1 VRKLT
6 LASALYLLFSSGI
19 LYALGLG
26 EIEVKSSLNQRLD
39 AQIELLSVRGAETEE
54 MIVTLASEE
63 AFEKAGLE
71 RPLLLTQLRFAVQQD
86 LRGKPYIQVTSQKVV
101 VEPFLNFLIEI
112 DWPRGRL
119 VREYTLLLD
128 PPVFMTQPRSQS
140 GVVSAR
146 VEPESV
152 IQPAPAVP
160 TPIRRPAASVNPS
173 TERASTQTP
182 RQGTLFDRRK
192 SLADRMEHQRRE
204 RAVDNVATER
214 RSVPTKMASVPLDK
228 ESRATSKPVKFESAI
243 SDDEYGPVRRN
254 ETLWKIASRS
264 RSSKVSVQQMMLA
277 ILRYNPQAF
286 IDDNINLLKRG
297 VVLRIPD
304 SDEARSL
311 TAREAIAQ
319 VGEHN
324 ALWRTLATQGRT
336 NVAVRQPQKK
346 EPSPVKIKPA
356 PKEVV
361 KAPKMVAD
369 KPLPTDRLSIQAP
382 DRNTATDKS
391 DDRTQI
397 ANKENPQKVGVSATV
412 RFAKE
417 ELTSEKLRNR
427 ELRSE
432 VADLEKTASKMDQLV
447 SVQESELAEFQARLK
462 RLREEREAA
471 EVEKEKA
478 ADSVVVVEADVKP
491 EPVVI
496 EREETT
502 TAEVLEPIE
511 KELAPSELS
520 VPAGN
525 EKPIVVKEE
534 PLPELTAEE
543 LQAAK
548 TLPSLLNKE
557 PEVGLI
563 DGWLKEPQLLMGS
576 AAGVLL
582 LLVGW
587 LLVRRKKMADESDTD
602 AAATGQAGS
611 VLIADDESADGEI
624 TDEDEEPNFANAH
637 DETQALDQE
646 QMEGVTREAR
656 EARVKNEQ
664 EDEGDSLAGLD
675 DELPADELPKDDTI
689 AEADVYLAYGLY
701 PQSEDLLKGALRDKP
716 DCHEYQEKLLETYFA
731 SKNIPAFEECAASFK
746 DVLNDDNHPLWERV
760 VVMGKELCPRNE
772 LFAGEVS
779 SDVKVA
785 DLEPVKPDNTDFVL
799 DETDIADVSGLDFRL
814 EESLAGEELNLEIP
828 DDDLD
833 LLDDDLGETQLN
845 DDSLLE
851 SADMDPLSME
861 EDALLDASIGDGLEL
876 DMSALDVDG
885 LGLTSDDL
893 PMIPEIEDDAEFESS
908 GLPADATG
916 IINPDDTDLQKL
928 LSTNMEGD
936 GLSLSADLSSDMLD
950 SSGFNDEL
958 SREEDELLDGLEGL
972 DTQGLDGLDLDS
984 LNVSLDGLEP
994 LPDLDETGDS
1004 QVLPSLDDSYDDLPS
1019 LEALEESLGDG
1030 DATLVEGPEEL
1041 DDELLDDSLLL
1052 ESMDDS
1058 LHLDSV
1064 ADSLRID
1071 GMDQT
1076 MDGASGFDA
1085 ELDDMEDIIDD
1096 VDEVETM
1103 LEMAQAYLDMGDGES
1118 AQHSLNDVLASDQ
1131 VTEQQKSAAQGLLK
1145 KLPPS

>member
-1 VRKLT
+1 VKIVRKLT
-6 LASALYLLFSSGI
+6 LASGLYLLLSSGL

-63 AFEKAGLE
+63 AFTKAGLE

-86 LRGKPYIQVTSQKVV
+86 LRGKPYIQVTSQKAV

-146 VEPESV
+146 VEPES
-152 IQPAPAVP
+152 IARPAPAVP
-160 TPIRRPAASVNPS
+160 AAIRRPQPSPSVS
-173 TERASTQTP
+173 SSDERATTQTP
-182 RQGTLFDRRK
+182 RRGTLFDRRK
-192 SLADRMEHQRRE
+192 SLADRMERQRRARAAAADE
-204 RAVDNVATER
+204 RAADNVATER
-214 RSVPTKMASVPLDK
+214 RSVPTQMASVPLAK
-228 ESRATSKPVKFESAI
+228 ESRAKSN
-243 SDDEYGPVRRN
+243 SDGEYGPVRRN

-264 RSSKVSVQQMMLA
+264 RSSRSVSVQQMMLA
-277 ILRYNPQAF
+277 ILRYNPHAF

-304 SDEARSL
+304 ADEARSL

-324 ALWRTLATQGRT
+324 ALWRTLAAQDRT
-336 NVAVRQPQKK
+336 KVAVRKPPKK
-346 EPSPVKIKPA
+346 APTPVKIKSA

-361 KAPKMVAD
+361 KAPERVAD
-369 KPLPTDRLSIQAP
+369 KPLSKDRLSIQAP
-382 DRNTATDKS
+382 DRNAATDKS

-397 ANKENPQKVGVSATV
+397 ANKENSQKMGVSATV

-427 ELRSE
+427 ELRSQ
-432 VADLEKTASKMDQLV
+432 VAELEKTASKMDQLV

-462 RLREEREAA
+462 HLREEREAA
-471 EVEKEKA
+471 EAEKESA
-478 ADSVVVVEADVKP
+478 AES
-491 EPVVI
+491 PVVI
-496 EREETT
+496 EREETAIT
-502 TAEVLEPIE
+502 ETLEPL
-511 KELAPSELS
+511 KAELAPSEPS
-520 VPAGN
+520 VPVGN
-525 EKPIVVKEE
+525 EEPIVVKEE
-534 PLPELTAEE
+534 PLPKLTAEE

-548 TLPSLLNKE
+548 TLPNLLNAEPKEDLVDSLLE
-557 PEVGLI
+557 Q
-563 DGWLKEPQLLMGS
+563 PQWLMGGGL
-576 AAGVLL
+576 AALL
-582 LLVGW
+582 LLLGW
-587 LLVRRKKMADESDTD
+587 MVVRRKNIAGGDEDSADVDQPETPD
-602 AAATGQAGS
+602 AN
-611 VLIADDESADGEI
+611 DESADGKI
-624 TDEDEEPNFANAH
+624 TEEDEEPNFADVH
-637 DETQALDQE
+637 DETQVLDQE
-646 QMEGVTREAR
+646 QMEDVTREAR
-656 EARVKNEQ
+656 EARVQSEQ
-664 EDEGDSLAGLD
+664 EDDNDSLGELD
-675 DELPADELPKDDTI
+675 EDLPSDELPKDDTI

-701 PQSEDLLKGALRDKP
+701 PQAEDLLKGALRDRP
-716 DCHEYQEKLLETYFA
+716 DRQEYQEKLLETYFA
-731 SKNIPAFEECAASFK
+731 SKNISAFEESAASFK
-746 DVLNDDNHPLWERV
+746 ETLDDDSNPLWERV
-760 VVMGKELCPRNE
+760 VVMGKELCPHNE
-772 LFAGEVS
+772 LFAGAVS
-779 SDVKVA
+779 SDVKIA
-785 DLEPVKPDNTDFVL
+785 DLEPIKPSDTDFVL

-828 DDDLD
+828 DDDLSM
-833 LLDDDLGETQLN
+833 LEDDLSDTQLN
-845 DDSLLE
+845 DDSLAE
-851 SADMDPLSME
+851 SIDLDPLSME

-885 LGLTSDDL
+885 LDLSSDDL
-893 PMIPEIEDDAEFESS
+893 PMIPEIDEGIEFESS
-908 GLPADATG
+908 GFPVNETG
-916 IINPDDTDLQKL
+916 IIDPDDTDLQKL

-936 GLSLSADLSSDMLD
+936 TSLPDDLSSDMLD

-958 SREEDELLDGLEGL
+958 SREEDELLDGL

-984 LNVSLDGLEP
+984 LGVSMDDLEP
-994 LPDLDETGDS
+994 LADLEES
-1004 QVLPSLDDSYDDLPS
+1004 QTLPSLDDSYDDLPS
-1019 LEALEESLGDG
+1019 LEVLEESLGDG
-1030 DATLVEGPEEL
+1030 DETLIEGPDDL

-1076 MDGASGFDA
+1076 MDGPSGLDDD
-1085 ELDDMEDIIDD
+1085 LDDMVDGIDD

-1103 LEMAQAYLDMGDGES
+1103 LEMAQAYLDMGDEES
-1118 AQHSLNDVLASDQ
+1118 AKHSLNDVLASDQ

-1145 KLPPS
+1145 KLPSS